1 MTRIELHKMV
11 QELRDFTSKMNRDD
25 ARQFEM
31 LLKRDRDD
39 EDLESSAV
47 KKLEELYGT
56 YVKRKS
62 KNDAEQQW
70 KKLTGGK

>member
-11 QELRDFTSKMNRDD
+11 QELRDFASKMKRDD
-25 ARQFEM
+25 LRQFEM

-39 EDLESSAV
+39 EDLDSSAIG
-47 KKLEELYGT
+47 KLEQLYGT
-56 YVKRKS
+56 YAKHKS
-62 KNDAEQQW
+62 KSDAEEQW

>member
-11 QELRDFTSKMNRDD
+11 QELRDFASKMNRDD

-31 LLKRDRDD
+31 LLKRDLDD
-39 EDLESSAV
+39 EDLDSSAV

-70 KKLTGGK
+70 KKLTEKK